1 MLQGRP
7 RAAREAL
14 ERGLPAIDSTSAASE
29 QRFIADPR
37 LSAAAVAERPARHLG
52 LVKQAR
58 ERLKQAYA
66 LVDRLAQPMSLMVT
80 IWCDALV
87 EVRLGDAERVGA
99 LADQMSSLVDKFALA
114 QGRTA
119 CRWFRALADA
129 RRGNTRESFR
139 QIRAAYE
146 ENTALGMI
154 AGGSEVLGY
163 AAEALVLHGD
173 FDGAEEQLEQ
183 ASRIVSHYGE
193 RIYLPQLLLL
203 KGAIARGSGQ
213 LAAADA
219 SIRRALEESRAQEAP
234 WLETA
239 RAHRAVRRLDREE

>member
-1 MLQGRP
+1 MLSVQL
-7 RAAREAL
+7 A
-14 ERGLPAIDSTSAASE
+14 T
-29 QRFIADPR
+29 
-37 LSAAAVAERPARHLG
+37 LG

-66 LVDRLAQPMSLMVT
+66 LVDRLAQPMALMIT
-80 IWCDALV
+80 MWCDALV

-163 AAEALVLHGD
+163 AAEALVLQGD

-183 ASRIVSHYGE
+183 APR
-193 RIYLPQLLLL
+193 
-203 KGAIARGSGQ
+203 
-213 LAAADA
+213 
-219 SIRRALEESRAQEAP
+219 
-234 WLETA
+234 
-239 RAHRAVRRLDREE
+239 DREPLRGAESTCRSYC

>member
-1 MLQGRP
+1 M
-7 RAAREAL
+7 
-14 ERGLPAIDSTSAASE
+14 
-29 QRFIADPR
+29 F
-37 LSAAAVAERPARHLG
+37 
-52 LVKQAR
+52 
-58 ERLKQAYA
+58 
-66 LVDRLAQPMSLMVT
+66 T

-129 RRGNTRESFR
+129 RRGNPRESFR

-163 AAEALVLHGD
+163 AAEALVLQGD

-183 ASRIVSHYGE
+183 ALAIVSRYGE
-193 RIYLPQLLLL
+193 RIYLPQLLLIQ
-203 KGAIARGSGQ
+203 GAVARARGQ

-234 WLETA
+234 WLELLALTD
-239 RAHRAVRRLDREE
+239 AVRRLDRDECRPPRARRTRLRRSVKEATRRRMRERESVLDRARK